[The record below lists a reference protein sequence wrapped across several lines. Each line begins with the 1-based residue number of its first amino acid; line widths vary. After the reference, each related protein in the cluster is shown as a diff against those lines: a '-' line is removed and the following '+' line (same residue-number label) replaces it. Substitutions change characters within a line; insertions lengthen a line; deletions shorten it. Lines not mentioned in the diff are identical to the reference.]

1 MKSSADYWK
10 NTEPL
15 KESFAVCTDQCRG
28 KGPDPVTGGS
38 GGLADGIVTRVR
50 DLMRQKHRVSLPCW
64 ARQPGALG
72 SSPLQ
77 SMR

>member
-1 MKSSADYWK
+1 M
-10 NTEPL
+10 EPL

-38 GGLADGIVTRVR
+38 GGLADGTVARVR
-50 DLMRQKHRVSLPCW
+50 NLVRERHRASLTCW
-64 ARQPGALG
+64 PPQPGALG
-72 SSPLQ
+72 SLPLQ